1 METNTVIDSDGSL
14 ASKRVVVTGGRGFL
28 GQHACHALEGCGATV
43 VATGSSD
50 FDLTQQDEVRRLFG
64 TLKPDIVVH
73 LAAACGGIG
82 ANVKNPGRFLYENA
96 IMGLML
102 LDEARRA
109 ELNKLVLI
117 STTCAYPKDAPLP
130 LREASIW
137 AGKPVGA
144 TGPYGMAKRLLHE
157 ACETYGRQYGL
168 DTTVLVPTNLYGPG
182 DHFEE
187 EKSHVIPA
195 IIRRFVE
202 AQDAGLKEVVNWGS
216 GTPTREF
223 LHVRDAARSIAL
235 AAAVKTGPDPINL
248 GTGVETSIADLTMT
262 IAQAV
267 GYTGSLSWDTS
278 KPDGQP
284 QRYLDVSRARERL
297 GFEATIQLDEGIAE
311 TVAWYRRLY
320 RGESGVGSRA
330 SSRG

>member
-1 METNTVIDSDGSL
+1 VSENPADLSG
-14 ASKRVVVTGGRGFL
+14 KRVVVTGGRGFL
-28 GQHACHALEGCGATV
+28 GTHTCRALEARGATV

-50 FDLTQQDEVRRLFG
+50 FNLIEQADARRLYAE
-64 TLKPDIVVH
+64 LKPDILVH

-82 ANVKNPGRFLYENA
+82 ANVENPGRFLYENA

-102 LDEARRA
+102 LEEARQA
-109 ELNKLVLI
+109 GIDKLVLI

-130 LREASIW
+130 LQEDSIW
-137 AGKPVGA
+137 TGKPVGA

-168 DTTVLVPTNLYGPG
+168 DTTVLVPANLYGPE

-202 AQDAGLKEVVNWGS
+202 AKEASLEEVVNWGS

-223 LHVRDAARSIAL
+223 LHVTDAARGIAM
-235 AAAVKTGPDPINL
+235 AAATKTGPEPINL
-248 GTGVETSIADLTMT
+248 GTGVETSIADLTST
-262 IAQAV
+262 IAKAV
-267 GYTGSLSWDTS
+267 GYTGTLKWDTS

-284 QRYLDVSRARERL
+284 KRYLDVTRARERL
-297 GFEATIQLDEGIAE
+297 GFEAAVPLAEGIAE
-311 TVAWYRRLY
+311 TVDWYTRLRREG
-320 RGESGVGSRA
+320 R
-330 SSRG
+330 

>member
-1 METNTVIDSDGSL
+1 MS
-14 ASKRVVVTGGRGFL
+14 ASTADLSGKRIVVTGGRGFL
-28 GQHACHALEGCGATV
+28 GKHTCCALEACGANV
-43 VATGSSD
+43 VAIGSSD
-50 FDLTQQDEVRRLFG
+50 FNLIEQLDVRRLYAE
-64 TLKPDIVVH
+64 LNPDIVVH

-82 ANVKNPGRFLYENA
+82 ANVENPGRFLYENA

-102 LDEARRA
+102 LDEARQA
-109 ELNKLVLI
+109 GLNKFVLI

-130 LREASIW
+130 LQEDSIW
-137 AGKPVGA
+137 TGKPVGA

-168 DTTVLVPTNLYGPG
+168 DTTVLVPANLYGPE

-202 AQDAGLKEVVNWGS
+202 AQEAGLEEVVNWGS

-223 LHVRDAARSIAL
+223 LHVRDAARGIAL
-235 AAAVKTGPDPINL
+235 AAATKTGPEPINL
-248 GTGVETSIADLTMT
+248 GTGVETSIADLTNT
-262 IAQAV
+262 IADAV
-267 GYTGSLSWDTS
+267 GYTGTLSWDTS

-284 QRYLDVSRARERL
+284 KRYLDVTRAQKQL
-297 GFEATIQLDEGIAE
+297 GFNAEVPLAAGIAE
-311 TVAWYRRLY
+311 TVAWYLKNR
-320 RGESGVGSRA
+320 VG
-330 SSRG
+330 